1 LPPSLLQVFESIAL
15 FISVVLANAVI
26 SEGKS
31 HWMQGLVLLAT
42 YAIVA
47 VAFFSHASGV
57 ALAEGGGEALLR

>member
-1 LPPSLLQVFESIAL
+1 MQVFESVTLFASIVVANTVIA
-15 FISVVLANAVI
+15 
-26 SEGKS
+26 EGKS

-57 ALAEGGGEALLR
+57 APAEGGGEALLR